1 MGIKER
7 KKAREADAA
16 ELKFPKWM
24 REILAGE
31 LERRYGK
38 GDPDARKVRDGSHAL
53 TTAIVS
59 LNAMKRV
66 AARLTEKRR
75 K

>member
-1 MGIKER
+1 MGPRER
-7 KKAREADAA
+7 KKALESDAA

-24 REILAGE
+24 REILASE
-31 LERRYGK
+31 MEKRYGK
-38 GDPDARKVRDGSHAL
+38 GEPDARKIRDGSHAM

-66 AARLTEKRR
+66 AARITKQRR
-75 K
+75 